1 MNEAMQR
8 MLPATVLTLALHGAL
23 LSWRMQLPETVRPK
37 PLPQKISVSLK
48 RLPPPPPPL
57 KKIAQK
63 APAPPKI
70 TPVEHQTIRPLVPKP
85 KPKPLKKI
93 IQKAPT
99 PPKIT
104 PVKHQTIRPLV
115 PKPKPE
121 PLKKIIQKAPAPP
134 KITPVKHQTIRPLV
148 PKPKPKPLKKIIQK
162 VPAPPKPA
170 PIIRQPIKP
179 PTRQPIR
186 KPEPS
191 IVRTPTPVQRIVTSQ
206 PIRRAVTKPLVRQ
219 AQPVLSRQQPVVRR
233 TTTYRQTYQ
242 QPIRRNTQP
251 IHQQPIRR
259 TLPVT
264 RQVISSSP
272 VRTTTRPAPPARS
285 GVIREAAPLYKS
297 NPPPEYPRMARR
309 RGLEGV
315 VTIEAKIDRNGR
327 VEELRIFAGSGHTI
341 LDKAALK
348 AVRAWQFSP
357 GTVGGRTQ
365 SMWVKVPVRFELR

>member
-85 KPKPLKKI
+85 KPEPLKKI
-93 IQKAPT
+93 VQKAPA

-121 PLKKIIQKAPAPP
+121 PLKKIVQKAPTPP

-148 PKPKPKPLKKIIQK
+148 PKPK
-162 VPAPPKPA
+162 PKPA

-259 TLPVT
+259 TLPIT

-272 VRTTTRPAPPARS
+272 VRTTTRPAPPASS
-285 GVIREAAPLYKS
+285 GVVREAAPLYKS

-327 VEELRIFAGSGHTI
+327 VEELRLFAGSGHSI

>member
-23 LSWRMQLPETVRPK
+23 LSWRMQLPQTVRPE

-48 RLPPPPPPL
+48 RLAPPPPPL
-57 KKIAQK
+57 KKIVQK

-70 TPVEHQTIRPLVPKP
+70 TPVKHRAIRPLVPKP

-93 IQKAPT
+93 VQKAPA

-104 PVKHQTIRPLV
+104 PVKHQMIRPLV
-115 PKPKPE
+115 PKPKPK

-148 PKPKPKPLKKIIQK
+148 PKPKSKPLKKIVQK
-162 VPAPPKPA
+162 APAPPKPA
-170 PIIRQPIKP
+170 PIIRQPIK
-179 PTRQPIR
+179 TSTLQPIK
-186 KPEPS
+186 KPKPR
-191 IVRTPTPVQRIVTSQ
+191 IVRTPRTPIPVQNILTSQ
-206 PIRRAVTKPLVRQ
+206 PIRRAVTK
-219 AQPVLSRQQPVVRR
+219 PVVRR

-251 IHQQPIRR
+251 IRQQPIRR
-259 TLPVT
+259 TLPIT

-272 VRTTTRPAPPARS
+272 VRTTTRTTQPVS
-285 GVIREAAPLYKS
+285 TGVVQEAAPLYKS
-297 NPPPEYPRMARR
+297 NPPPKYPRMARR

-315 VTIEAKIDRNGR
+315 VTIEAKIDINGR

-348 AVRAWQFSP
+348 AVRTWRFSP

>member
-37 PLPQKISVSLK
+37 PFPQKISVSLK
-48 RLPPPPPPL
+48 RLPSPPPPL

-85 KPKPLKKI
+85 KPEPLKKI
-93 IQKAPT
+93 IQKAPA

-115 PKPKPE
+115 PKPKPK
-121 PLKKIIQKAPAPP
+121 PLKKIIQKAPAPS

-242 QPIRRNTQP
+242 LPIRRNTQP

-272 VRTTTRPAPPARS
+272 VRTT
-285 GVIREAAPLYKS
+285 
-297 NPPPEYPRMARR
+297 
-309 RGLEGV
+309 
-315 VTIEAKIDRNGR
+315 
-327 VEELRIFAGSGHTI
+327 
-341 LDKAALK
+341 
-348 AVRAWQFSP
+348 
-357 GTVGGRTQ
+357 
-365 SMWVKVPVRFELR
+365 